1 VEDDGRDDGDREHG
15 GPAVGFLALQLV
27 IEAVAFRYFV
37 LVVRLGAQSYAMHG
51 AGGVLDVSLA
61 RGVRWLAR

>member
-1 VEDDGRDDGDREHG
+1 
-15 GPAVGFLALQLV
+15 
-27 IEAVAFRYFV
+27 VAFRYFV
-37 LVVRLGAQSYAMHG
+37 LGVRLGAQSYAMHG